1 MLALRTTNAVP
12 GLSVHRDIVLSFFG
26 WAVFLTAATLYCI
39 LYNQF
44 VAVSTD
50 TFVHSFIWGFREY
63 APWLV
68 ITPVLMTQLR
78 RIHQCNNSNFV
89 LRYAGLVILML
100 SAALITRV
108 GVEMYF
114 NSEFGFVA
122 GVVDFFPIQLS
133 VLAFLVII
141 WEWCLAPVKVEN
153 SQQLPA
159 PSVDEQ
165 GALEFSAAVDRPK
178 SQNVLVIKGNGERL
192 IRWDSVEVIC
202 AAGNYIEL
210 YCADEKY
217 LLRASMKQLE
227 QDLPTGCFVRI
238 HRSYIVNIAA
248 IDRIITQAAGN
259 GVVVLRN
266 AQQLPLSKS
275 YKQALKAYKFATS
288 QSA

>member
-1 MLALRTTNAVP
+1 MLAIRTTNAAP
-12 GLSVHRDIVLSFFG
+12 RLLMRRDIVLSFFG
-26 WAVFLTAATLYCI
+26 WAVFLTAAALYCI
-39 LYNQF
+39 LYTQF
-44 VAVSTD
+44 VALSTD

-78 RIHQCNNSNFV
+78 RIHQFNNSSFV
-89 LRYAGLVILML
+89 FRYAGLVMLML

-108 GVEMYF
+108 GLEMYF
-114 NSEFGFVA
+114 NPELGFVA
-122 GVVDFFPIQLS
+122 GVVDFFPIQVS

-141 WEWCLAPVKVEN
+141 WEWCLAPAKVEN
-153 SQQLPA
+153 TQPPPA
-159 PSVDEQ
+159 PSADEQ
-165 GALEFSAAVDRPK
+165 GAPEFSAAVDRPK
-178 SQNVLVIKGNGERL
+178 SQSVLVIKGNGERL

-227 QDLPTGCFVRI
+227 QDLPAGCFVRI
-238 HRSYIVNIAA
+238 HRSYMVNITA

-266 AQQLPLSKS
+266 SQQLPLSKS

-288 QSA
+288 QSV